1 MYIVCYVQDISLKHR
16 KLFCSFTISCH
27 DLKIE
32 RGRYCSPSIA
42 PEDRICKNCNIQ
54 TQTEEH
60 FMLFCPKFRKLRL
73 KLIRN
78 ISEIDASI
86 YNILH
91 SSRFVY
97 MMNNQNVEII
107 KLVMDFLLKA
117 YTDRALILQEKLK
130 YFTFQLFIYFKWLEI
145 IF

>member
-1 MYIVCYVQDISLKHR
+1 
-16 KLFCSFTISCH
+16 
-27 DLKIE
+27 
-32 RGRYCSPSIA
+32 
-42 PEDRICKNCNIQ
+42 
-54 TQTEEH
+54 
-60 FMLFCPKFRKLRL
+60 MLFCPKFRKLRL

-91 SSRFVY
+91 CSRFTY

-117 YTDRALILQEKLK
+117 YTDRALIHGSYGYLDNRETGKSFKNRPDMEKDGNLIK
-130 YFTFQLFIYFKWLEI
+130 NTQTGKKTGELRLCSFIT
-145 IF
+145 IFPAENHNDMKHS